1 MLRCIQ
7 FDGELVT
14 LVLVGMTIEVTA
26 PVLVVKPVTS
36 TKATTGNI
44 GDFLLLDWHSAVDLR
59 GWDDNHGELLL
70 WTQAGLDDVA
80 WGLREYLLR

>member
-44 GDFLLLDWHSAVDLR
+44 GDFLLLDCHSAVDLR
-59 GWDDNHGELLL
+59 RWDDNRGELFV
-70 WTQAGLDDVA
+70 WT
-80 WGLREYLLR
+80 